1 MQRAGPQGEEET
13 VGIAITMTGL
23 EPHPIFTLPTREQA
37 LALERALG
45 REAAAR
51 RLNALIEDRR
61 KRMEA
66 EIADPFQNGF
76 EPPIWHL
83 LDDLL
88 CDGKRVCLIDHPQVL
103 PPDIAKSR
111 SSQIELVGRREL
123 FVSGANGASKS
134 EYAAKKLMRILRSA
148 AKALTWAFHETE
160 KESIDRQQPL
170 FVRYLPP
177 AIRQAVMATGRYKQ
191 GAITNVSWTQKNGF
205 TEKSFVLPNGAQHTF
220 KFYKQEEQT
229 VEGAQL
235 HAIWADE
242 LVPLNLVET
251 LRFRLMKH
259 RGILLVTF
267 TPIKGWTPTYQEYV
281 QGCKVLL
288 EVPAPR
294 LPIKDKNG
302 KWTGEVE
309 KVPRLAVGGP
319 GTKGNLSANVVWLHS
334 EDNPFLDKKELDE
347 RLAGANRGLVLE
359 RGYGV
364 ATRAFANQFPKFNE
378 QIHLVKPEGIS
389 KDGSNYLIL
398 DPVAG
403 RNWFMLWLRVHP
415 DPIVRPDGR
424 TSARVTV
431 YREWPSTGHKGL
443 SAYIPGIGDPGPWTL
458 PGNAA
463 DGDRGPAQDPYG
475 WGLDRYKTEILRVE
489 GRACEVGSG
498 KREVGSGVD
507 LGGVKVKRFT
517 PRNPL
522 FKRGAENEPPL
533 TGEIITE
540 RLMDSRYGAKP
551 TQQNERTTTLLEQM
565 SDIGMEFLP
574 ASGKDIDEGVHMIN
588 AALDYDDQMEL
599 GAYSPELARINVPLL
614 LISEECPNLIYSLRE
629 WTGKD
634 GQHGACKD
642 PIDCLRY
649 GFEHDL
655 QYIGENAFA
664 WGRY

>member
-1 MQRAGPQGEEET
+1 
-13 VGIAITMTGL
+13 MTGL

-37 LALERALG
+37 LALEKALG

-51 RLNALIEDRR
+51 RLNAVIEDRR
-61 KRMEA
+61 RRMEA
-66 EIADPFQNGF
+66 ELEDPFVNGY
-76 EPPIWHL
+76 ESPIWHL

-103 PPDIAKSR
+103 PRDFTKSQ
-111 SSQIELVGRREL
+111 SAQIELVGRREL
-123 FVSGANGASKS
+123 FISGANGASKS
-134 EYAAKKLMRILRSA
+134 EFAAKKLMKILRSIG
-148 AKALTWAFHETE
+148 KALTWAFHETE

-170 FVRYLPP
+170 FVRYLPT

-205 TEKSFVLPNGAQHTF
+205 TEKSFVLPNGSQQTF

-259 RGILLVTF
+259 RGIFLVTF
-267 TPIKGWTPTYQEYV
+267 TPIKGWTATYQEYV
-281 QGCKVLL
+281 QGSKILL

-294 LPIKDKNG
+294 LPIKDKAG
-302 KWTGEVE
+302 QLTGEFE
-309 KVPRLAVGGP
+309 KVPRLAIGGP
-319 GTKGNLSANVVWLHS
+319 GTKGNLSANVVWMQS

-347 RLAGANRGLVLE
+347 RLAGAHRNLVLE

-378 QIHLVKPEGIS
+378 LIHVVPPDRIS
-389 KDGSNYLIL
+389 KEGTNYLIL

-415 DPIVRPDGR
+415 DSIVRPDGR
-424 TSARVTV
+424 TSSRVTV

-443 SAYIPGIGDPGPWTL
+443 SAYIPGVGDPGPWTL

-463 DGDRGPAQDPYG
+463 DGQRGPAQDSFG
-475 WGLDRYKTEILRVE
+475 WGLDRYKNEILRLE
-489 GRACEVGSG
+489 GCVKPEASHSPGLANG
-498 KREVGSGVD
+498 GGGGVD
-507 LGGVKVKRFT
+507 MGGPKVRRIT
-517 PRNPL
+517 PQNPL
-522 FKRGAENEPPL
+522 LKRRVEQNGAV

-551 TQQNERTTTLLEQM
+551 TQMNERTTTLLEQM

-588 AALDYDDQMEL
+588 GALDYDDRVEL
-599 GAYSPELARINVPLL
+599 GAFSPDLARINSPLL
-614 LISEECPNLIYSLRE
+614 MISEECPNLIYSLRE

-642 PIDCLRY
+642 PVDCLRY